1 MEESDNKTIACS
13 ILFLE
18 IVGYSR
24 KAVMD
29 QIALRDK
36 LNSYLSAA
44 ISNIPPANRI
54 IFDTGDGLAINFLG
68 DVDDALRVALG
79 LRENLE
85 KEAPDHD
92 PHILVRMGINL
103 GPVRLVRDAHG
114 QPSIVG
120 DGINVAQRVMSF
132 AGENQ
137 ILVSRS
143 YFDALSR
150 HFPQY
155 AGMLRHEGS
164 RTDKHVR
171 EHEIFSIASLEQSGE
186 ADIQPEATGKLH
198 AWLQATPLWKRV
210 LYAVLLVALAVLF
223 VLLPVKIANHDA
235 IPEVQPTAISRPDVA
250 KAIKPPVVAVD
261 TVAEKTS
268 AVVVDQPASPS
279 TSTPAKAVTRPE
291 PRKAARAREAGMAHV
306 KIVAIPWG
314 EVYLDGKMQGVSPPL
329 TELNVP
335 QGQHKIEIRNTIFP
349 SYTQSIQVKAG
360 DRIKIRHKFAN

>member
-24 KAVMD
+24 KTVMD

-36 LNSYLSAA
+36 LNNRLSAA

-54 IFDTGDGLAINFLG
+54 IFDTGDGLVISFLG
-68 DVDDALRVALG
+68 DIDDAFKVASS
-79 LRENLE
+79 LRETLE
-85 KEAPDHD
+85 KEDTDHD
-92 PHILVRMGINL
+92 LHIPVRMGINL

-114 QPSIVG
+114 QPTIVG
-120 DGINVAQRVMSF
+120 DGIHVAQRVTSF
-132 AGENQ
+132 ADENQ

-143 YFDALSR
+143 YFEAVSR
-150 HFPQY
+150 HSPQY
-155 AGMLRHEGS
+155 AGMFRHQGS

-171 EHEIFSIASLEQSGE
+171 EHEIFSVASPEQSGE
-186 ADIQPEATGKLH
+186 ADVRPEATGKLR
-198 AWLQATPLWKRV
+198 AWLQEVPLWMRV
-210 LYAVLLVALAVLF
+210 LYAALLIALAMLF
-223 VLLPVKIANHDA
+223 VLLPVKMANHEA
-235 IPEVQPTAISRPDVA
+235 IPEVLPAATNKPDVA
-250 KAIKPPVVAVD
+250 KVVKPPVAAVD
-261 TVAEKTS
+261 PAIEKPSAAVA
-268 AVVVDQPASPS
+268 DQPARPS
-279 TSTPAKAVTRPE
+279 ANTLAKTVAKPE
-291 PRKAARAREAGMAHV
+291 PGKAARARETGMAQV

-360 DRIKIRHKFAN
+360 DRIKIRHKFDN

>member
-1 MEESDNKTIACS
+1 MEESDNKTITCS

-68 DVDDALRVALG
+68 DVDDAFKVALS

-85 KEAPDHD
+85 KEAPEHEL
-92 PHILVRMGINL
+92 HILLRMGINL
-103 GPVRLVRDAHG
+103 GPVRLVRGAHG
-114 QPSIVG
+114 QPTIVG

-132 AGENQ
+132 ADENQ

-143 YFDALSR
+143 YFDAVSR
-150 HFPQY
+150 HSPQY
-155 AGMLRHEGS
+155 AGMFRHQGS

-171 EHEIFSIASLEQSGE
+171 EHEVFSVASPEHSGG
-186 ADIQPEATGKLH
+186 ADIRSETTGKLH
-198 AWLQATPLWKRV
+198 AWLQATPLWHRV
-210 LYAVLLVALAVLF
+210 LYVVLLIALAMLL
-223 VLLPVKIANHDA
+223 VLLPGKIANHEA
-235 IPEVQPTAISRPDVA
+235 APEVRPTGINRPDAA
-250 KAIKPPVVAVD
+250 KVIKPPVAAMDPVI
-261 TVAEKTS
+261 EKTPDVLVDRPANPS
-268 AVVVDQPASPS
+268 AN
-279 TSTPAKAVTRPE
+279 TPTKAVTKPE
-291 PRKAARAREAGMAHV
+291 PKKAARAREAGMAQV

-314 EVYLDGKMQGVSPPL
+314 EVYLDGKIQGVSPPL

-335 QGQHKIEIRNTIFP
+335 QGKHKIEIRNTIFP